1 MEQADFDKYRTKKS
15 GYDLPEGY
23 FETKREE
30 LLNIA
35 KDESASKSRVI
46 PLFGWVAS
54 GIAAALLVGLFI
66 WGPSMQVDAE
76 PNFDFEYEEL
86 AEYVYSSYNYELN
99 EQLLLLEMDEDD
111 LGITDSSD
119 FPWDDL
125 EMLIDES
132 FDQTLNYEYL

>member
-23 FETKREE
+23 FEAKRKE

-35 KDESASKSRVI
+35 VDEPTGKSRVI

-54 GIAAALLVGLFI
+54 GIAAALLIGLFI
-66 WGPSMQVDAE
+66 WGPSTQVDAE

-119 FPWDDL
+119 FLWDDL